1 MCSTMGA
8 EMDFSPPPPP
18 EPARS
23 PDPEILGRDH
33 QSWKA
38 EMMSALG
45 ESVSFGRFLAEPLEW
60 GKWSAFEHNRYIEE
74 ATHQSRPG
82 SVAQKKA
89 FFEAHYA
96 RKRKSEDADADA
108 ATAADGDGDA
118 EHEKAGGGAAAWSAR
133 SSSSCMTDEPAAEE
147 TSCVGSV
154 AAGCGGSGDGV
165 VAAVPVEPLDE
176 LEAITNGVGSS
187 CTVDEVGELRPN
199 LDDVL
204 VGEARDGLQV
214 QKKQE
219 VASQD
224 PCAGNFVAVDDAA
237 DKQPLKESSIVN
249 LSSTE
254 SVKRR
259 RLPSLLQKPSK
270 FSSPPSGNKGLSSSA
285 KRRSRLYSAKENS
298 SPPNNESNRQTASS
312 VPQNRST
319 LEAFQ
324 KSKNF
329 FRWETGNAASSS
341 KNLGCT
347 IAARISQLESATM
360 TVKHTHSVLSQVK
373 PSREEISK
381 DVPEIASRT
390 SQMEEQ
396 RCSHVTR
403 VKEKLFS
410 LTSAS
415 VHQKTNT
422 SKEKV
427 GKPQNEPDL
436 KEARQSFCFKAR
448 PLPNFYRKNKQ
459 VKEPSQQSAQETAN
473 SQKSHANLTS
483 KEASKDKHMCCFP
496 LRRLG

>member
-1 MCSTMGA
+1 MGA
-8 EMDFSPPPPP
+8 EMDLSPPPP

-23 PDPEILGRDH
+23 PDPEILGRGH

-96 RKRKSEDADADA
+96 RKRKSDDDA
-108 ATAADGDGDA
+108 AADGDGDA
-118 EHEKAGGGAAAWSAR
+118 EHEEVGGGAAASSAR
-133 SSSSCMTDEPAAEE
+133 SSSSCMTDEPAVEE

-154 AAGCGGSGDGV
+154 AAGCGGSGSGSGDGV
-165 VAAVPVEPLDE
+165 VAAVPVEPFDV

-219 VASQD
+219 FASQD
-224 PCAGNFVAVDDAA
+224 PCAGNFVAVDNAA

-259 RLPSLLQKPSK
+259 RLPSLLQKPAK

-285 KRRSRLYSAKENS
+285 KRRSRLHSAKENS
-298 SPPNNESNRQTASS
+298 SPPNNESNRQSTSS

-319 LEAFQ
+319 MEAFQ
-324 KSKNF
+324 KSKNI
-329 FRWETGNAASSS
+329 FRCETGSAASSS

-360 TVKHTHSVLSQVK
+360 PVKHTHSVLGRVK

-396 RCSHVTR
+396 RYSHVTR

-459 VKEPSQQSAQETAN
+459 VKEPSQQV
-473 SQKSHANLTS
+473 KGTS
-483 KEASKDKHMCCFP
+483 TVLSIERTRDRPAP
-496 LRRLG
+496 LYR